1 MTVQGVEERGYDV
14 VADVVVAER
23 GELLANGVDGD
34 ARGVAAHRYAGGGR
48 ASRASRRVRCA
59 AKTRAREEMWG
70 AESKKRNGHAAAF
83 VSQTVTRNYQMKN
96 VRFKHK
102 CVLLS

>member
-48 ASRASRRVRCA
+48 AIRASRRVRGA
-59 AKTRAREEMWG
+59 AKTRAREDVGCRE
-70 AESKKRNGHAAAF
+70 
-83 VSQTVTRNYQMKN
+83 
-96 VRFKHK
+96 
-102 CVLLS
+102 